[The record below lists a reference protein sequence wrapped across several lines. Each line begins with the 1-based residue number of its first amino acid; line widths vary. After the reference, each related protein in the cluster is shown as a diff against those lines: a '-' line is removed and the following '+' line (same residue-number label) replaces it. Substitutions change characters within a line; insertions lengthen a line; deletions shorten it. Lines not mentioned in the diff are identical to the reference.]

1 MTKENYI
8 ILYTG
13 IIQKTT
19 PAKPHYSEHTFDNLE
34 DAKLISG
41 LVRQFHIDATK
52 LAIDTSSAETK
63 AELAKINIEKAV
75 IIKNKKRLSDKIT
88 DELVNAMGSE
98 GNSGLGRVASH
109 DTAID
114 WAKSNRD
121 LREINRKGANLL
133 GIPSIDLN
141 TLISRLKKENNI
153 TTISYK
159 VDKLGN
165 ITTIHENF
173 KPNLEGI
180 YHNSYD
186 ANKAARRI
194 TRNTD

>member
-19 PAKPHYSEHTFDNLE
+19 PAKPHYSEHSFDNLE

-41 LVRQFHIDATK
+41 LVRQFHIDATM
-52 LAIDTSSAETK
+52 LAIDTASAETK
-63 AELAKINIEKAV
+63 AQLEKINIEKAV
-75 IIKNKKRLSDKIT
+75 IIKNKKRLSD
-88 DELVNAMGSE
+88 ELVIAMGSE

-109 DTAID
+109 DTALA
-114 WAKSNRD
+114 WAKARRD